1 MNSSTEILL
10 YFEPPG
16 RIPIVTDDRITS
28 ALGSNIAIHRT
39 KKSTLNLRK
48 AKIVLIGAGN
58 PLAANQIRSYLFGL
72 SALMPKGLVADLG
85 NFREGK
91 TPADTRAGLADV
103 ITELGKAGKIVVLL
117 GTGMHLMPVVGKAY
131 NRLEVPFNLT
141 VVDSRIDLMSPE
153 NSDKSLYLN
162 EMVTDP
168 EGRLFDFCH
177 LGHQA
182 YLNDPLA
189 TDRLSELLFDHFR
202 LGILRDDLREA
213 EPVMRNSDIAFF
225 SLSSVRQ
232 PEAPGTTFPS
242 ANGFTGEEACQLAR
256 YAGLSD
262 RLTLLALTDY
272 EPARDTSGQTAG
284 LAAQLIWFFLQGV
297 SQRKAEYPFT
307 DIKDYQKYTV
317 NLAQSGHELVFF
329 KSPLSNRWW
338 MQVPYPDPK
347 YQRSVIIACSL
358 RDYQTACDGDIPDRW
373 LNTYRRL

>member
-48 AKIVLIGAGN
+48 AKIVLIGTGN

-72 SALMPKGLVADLG
+72 SALMAKGLVADLG

-141 VVDSRIDLMSPE
+141 VVDSRIDLMTPE

>member
-1 MNSSTEILL
+1 VKE
-10 YFEPPG
+10 
-16 RIPIVTDDRITS
+16 
-28 ALGSNIAIHRT
+28 
-39 KKSTLNLRK
+39 
-48 AKIVLIGAGN
+48 N
-58 PLAANQIRSYLFGL
+58 PSRYACGT
-72 SALMPKGLVADLG
+72 G
-85 NFREGK
+85 
-91 TPADTRAGLADV
+91 DV
-103 ITELGKAGKIVVLL
+103 ITELGKAGKIVVLF

-242 ANGFTGEEACQLAR
+242 ANGFTGEEACQLP
-256 YAGLSD
+256 GTPDLSD
-262 RLTLLALTDY
+262 RLTC
-272 EPARDTSGQTAG
+272 
-284 LAAQLIWFFLQGV
+284 W
-297 SQRKAEYPFT
+297 
-307 DIKDYQKYTV
+307 
-317 NLAQSGHELVFF
+317 H
-329 KSPLSNRWW
+329 
-338 MQVPYPDPK
+338 
-347 YQRSVIIACSL
+347 
-358 RDYQTACDGDIPDRW
+358 
-373 LNTYRRL
+373 

>member
-1 MNSSTEILL
+1 
-10 YFEPPG
+10 
-16 RIPIVTDDRITS
+16 
-28 ALGSNIAIHRT
+28 
-39 KKSTLNLRK
+39 
-48 AKIVLIGAGN
+48 
-58 PLAANQIRSYLFGL
+58 
-72 SALMPKGLVADLG
+72 
-85 NFREGK
+85 
-91 TPADTRAGLADV
+91 
-103 ITELGKAGKIVVLL
+103 
-117 GTGMHLMPVVGKAY
+117 
-131 NRLEVPFNLT
+131 
-141 VVDSRIDLMSPE
+141 
-153 NSDKSLYLN
+153 
-162 EMVTDP
+162 
-168 EGRLFDFCH
+168 
-177 LGHQA
+177 
-182 YLNDPLA
+182 
-189 TDRLSELLFDHFR
+189 
-202 LGILRDDLREA
+202 
-213 EPVMRNSDIAFF
+213 
-225 SLSSVRQ
+225 
-232 PEAPGTTFPS
+232 
-242 ANGFTGEEACQLAR
+242 EEACQLAR

>member
-72 SALMPKGLVADLG
+72 SALMAKGLVADLG

-338 MQVPYPDPK
+338 MQVPFPDPK

>member
-48 AKIVLIGAGN
+48 AKIVLIGTGN

>member
-48 AKIVLIGAGN
+48 AKIVLIGTGN
-58 PLAANQIRSYLFGL
+58 PLAANQIRPYLFGL
-72 SALMPKGLVADLG
+72 SALMAKGLVADLG

>member
-72 SALMPKGLVADLG
+72 SALMAKGLVADLG

>member
-141 VVDSRIDLMSPE
+141 VVDSRIDLMTPE

-182 YLNDPLA
+182 YLNDPLV
-189 TDRLSELLFDHFR
+189 TDRLGELLFDHYR
-202 LGILRDDLREA
+202 LGILREDLREA

>member
-48 AKIVLIGAGN
+48 AKIVLIGTGN

-72 SALMPKGLVADLG
+72 SALMAKGLVADLG

>member
-1 MNSSTEILL
+1 M
-10 YFEPPG
+10 
-16 RIPIVTDDRITS
+16 
-28 ALGSNIAIHRT
+28 A
-39 KKSTLNLRK
+39 
-48 AKIVLIGAGN
+48 
-58 PLAANQIRSYLFGL
+58 
-72 SALMPKGLVADLG
+72 KGLVADLG

-256 YAGLSD
+256 YAGLSN

-358 RDYQTACDGDIPDRW
+358 RDYQTACDGDIPNRW

>member
-48 AKIVLIGAGN
+48 AKIVLIGTGN

-72 SALMPKGLVADLG
+72 SALMAKGLVADLG

-242 ANGFTGEEACQLAR
+242 AIGFTGEEACQLAR

>member
-1 MNSSTEILL
+1 MNSSTKILL

-48 AKIVLIGAGN
+48 AKIVLIGTGN

-72 SALMPKGLVADLG
+72 SALMAKGLVADLG

-338 MQVPYPDPK
+338 MQVPFPDPK

>member
-1 MNSSTEILL
+1 
-10 YFEPPG
+10 
-16 RIPIVTDDRITS
+16 
-28 ALGSNIAIHRT
+28 
-39 KKSTLNLRK
+39 
-48 AKIVLIGAGN
+48 
-58 PLAANQIRSYLFGL
+58 
-72 SALMPKGLVADLG
+72 
-85 NFREGK
+85 
-91 TPADTRAGLADV
+91 
-103 ITELGKAGKIVVLL
+103 AGKIVVLL

-141 VVDSRIDLMSPE
+141 VVDSRIDLMTPE

-162 EMVTDP
+162 EMVTDA

-182 YLNDPLA
+182 YLNDPLV
-189 TDRLSELLFDHFR
+189 TDRLGELLFDHYR
-202 LGILRDDLREA
+202 LGILREDLREA

>member
-1 MNSSTEILL
+1 
-10 YFEPPG
+10 
-16 RIPIVTDDRITS
+16 
-28 ALGSNIAIHRT
+28 NIAIHRT

-48 AKIVLIGAGN
+48 AKIVLIGTGN

-72 SALMPKGLVADLG
+72 SALMAKGLVADLG